1 MYNTENEDVKV
12 EKVNKF
18 NIKIENYDGPLDLL
32 LALVQDKHKN
42 IMDVDVAQLASAY
55 LEIIQSLQENE
66 IDLAGEY
73 LVMAATLLALKTKM
87 MLYTPEEK
95 PEIEE
100 DKREILRRLYEYQQF
115 KEISKAL
122 REREEARKEIFI
134 KAPSNIDEYLVDD
147 DKSQLDGQSN
157 PLKLVTILRKM
168 FERTYAQ
175 KLRKTKLEHFHL
187 TPQDQIPFIL
197 DLFKKHSEVDFK
209 MIFNQPSLNHFVITF
224 LAILVLVKTQKI
236 VLEQKEQFGTI
247 TFKKGPEYE
256 K

>member
-1 MYNTENEDVKV
+1 MSNLYLNDE
-12 EKVNKF
+12 EKFKI
-18 NIKIENYDGPLDLL
+18 NIDNFDGPLDLL
-32 LALVQDKHKN
+32 LALVQDKHKD

-55 LEIIQSLQENE
+55 LEIIQNLQDNE

-115 KEISKAL
+115 KEISKTL
-122 REREEARKEIFI
+122 REREAARGDIFI
-134 KAPSNIDEYLVDD
+134 KTPSDIEPFLIDD
-147 DKSQLDGQSN
+147 DKTQLDGQSN
-157 PLKLVTILRKM
+157 PLKLITVLRKM
-168 FERTYAQ
+168 FERTYAIQ
-175 KLRKTKLEHFHL
+175 LRKTKLEHFRL
-187 TPQDQIPFIL
+187 TPQDQMPFIM
-197 DLFKKHSEVDFK
+197 DLFKNNDEVKFEQV
-209 MIFNQPSLNHFVITF
+209 FNQPTMNHFVITF
-224 LAILVLVKTQKI
+224 LALLVLVKTQKI